1 MKIWTALLGKSGLG
15 KMTAREYEA
24 NLNGLNMFFGAV
36 LGFVLA
42 GTEKLTD
49 LQFGVVLFFLAC
61 TVITILFISSSRHR
75 LMYAVLALVYSAS
88 FPEMTD
94 YVLRGHDLVSGKLR
108 PTLLVWTAM
117 TIMVEFWAR
126 DKAPIADAATIADE
140 SAAS

>member
-1 MKIWTALLGKSGLG
+1 
-15 KMTAREYEA
+15 MTAREYEA

-75 LMYAVLALVYSAS
+75 VMYAVLALVYSAS

-126 DKAPIADAATIADE
+126 DKAPVADAATIADE

>member
-75 LMYAVLALVYSAS
+75 VMYAVLALVYSAS

>member
-75 LMYAVLALVYSAS
+75 VMYAVLALVYSAS

-117 TIMVEFWAR
+117 TIIVEFWAR

>member
-1 MKIWTALLGKSGLG
+1 
-15 KMTAREYEA
+15 MTAREYEA

-75 LMYAVLALVYSAS
+75 VMYAVLALVYSAS